1 MLGLCAASV
10 AAHTVVAPLDRLK
23 IMQQALGPRSLH
35 DTRWMGLRGIFSL
48 WETEGL
54 RGLWRGHTASLL
66 RIVPLICLNTY
77 LFGLL
82 RPLALHAEQGQT
94 RYPEPLSPV
103 ATLLV
108 SGSAGM
114 TAQAIVHPL
123 DLLRAKMC
131 VQTRNCVTTP
141 RFCPDTPGQWAGLG
155 SSVRGV
161 WKRRS
166 ERNSY
171 DPTKYDT
178 RSLSE
183 AFREQVRVG
192 GVRGL
197 WRCDLC

>member
-1 MLGLCAASV
+1 
-10 AAHTVVAPLDRLK
+10 
-23 IMQQALGPRSLH
+23 
-35 DTRWMGLRGIFSL
+35 
-48 WETEGL
+48 
-54 RGLWRGHTASLL
+54 
-66 RIVPLICLNTY
+66 
-77 LFGLL
+77 
-82 RPLALHAEQGQT
+82 
-94 RYPEPLSPV
+94 
-103 ATLLV
+103 
-108 SGSAGM
+108 M